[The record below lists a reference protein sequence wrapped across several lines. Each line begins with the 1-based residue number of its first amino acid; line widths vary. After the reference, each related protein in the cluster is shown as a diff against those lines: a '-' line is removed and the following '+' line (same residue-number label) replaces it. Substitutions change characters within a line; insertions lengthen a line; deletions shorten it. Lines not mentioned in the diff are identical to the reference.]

1 MKRFLNILL
10 VADGESLQETVLR
23 RAITLA
29 EHNQAHLTIIRVLNH
44 PRSLSL
50 LNKLTYDRFKNA
62 FKDNWQVQLKRIVA
76 DAPAGVNI
84 ESKLLFGSAFPEI
97 IQEVLRSGYD
107 LVMKCAEETHSFK
120 ERLFG
125 STDMHLLRKCPC
137 PVWIMRANEKVK
149 YQKVIA
155 AVDVEQEIN
164 DEKISGLNQQI
175 LEMASS
181 LALSEFSEF
190 HIVHA
195 WSAWGESLL
204 NSPRFRFSNDGE
216 VDAWVEQQRVE
227 DETKMD
233 DLIQALT
240 ETISQET
247 MDYIKPQVH
256 NIKGEAHKVIPNLAQ
271 EMNADLVVMGT
282 VARTGIPGLIM
293 GNTAETI
300 LNNIG
305 CSVLAVKPPGFV
317 TPVKLGEIPVS
328 ACL

>member
-1 MKRFLNILL
+1 MKRFMNILL
-10 VADGESLQETVLR
+10 VADGESWQGNVLE
-23 RAITLA
+23 RAIALA
-29 EHNQAHLTIIRVLNH
+29 EHNQAQLTIIRIFSH

-50 LNKLTYDRFKNA
+50 LDKSTYNRIKNV
-62 FKDNWQVQLKRIVA
+62 FQDEWQEQFEKILSGSPTGINVK
-76 DAPAGVNI
+76 
-84 ESKLLFGSAFPEI
+84 SKLLFGSAFPEI

-125 STDMHLLRKCPC
+125 STEMHLLRKCPC

-149 YQKVIA
+149 YQRILA
-155 AVDVEQEIN
+155 AVDVEQEIP
-164 DEKISGLNQQI
+164 DEKVSGLNQQI
-175 LEMASS
+175 LQMASS

-195 WSAWGESLL
+195 WTAWGENLL
-204 NSPRFRFSNDGE
+204 NAPRFHFSDDGE
-216 VDAWVEQQRVE
+216 VDAWVEQQRVA
-227 DETKMD
+227 DETKMN

-240 ETISQET
+240 ETLSQDT

-256 NIKGEAHKVIPNLAQ
+256 IMKGEPHKVIPNLAQ
-271 EMNADLVVMGT
+271 EMKADLVVMGT

-317 TPVKLGEIPVS
+317 TPVKLGK
-328 ACL
+328 